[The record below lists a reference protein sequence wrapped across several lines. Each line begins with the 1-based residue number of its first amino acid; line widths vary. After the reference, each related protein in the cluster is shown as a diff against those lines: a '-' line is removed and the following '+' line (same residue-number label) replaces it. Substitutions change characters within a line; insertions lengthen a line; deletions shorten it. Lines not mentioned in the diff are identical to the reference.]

1 MPIKQLTP
9 MTEIERYTEEQLQ
22 RLKTVLLRNLAYIG
36 EMCVNR
42 ARQSQGYKDQTG
54 NLRSSV
60 GYVISVDGR
69 IVRASDFT
77 QVKTGKKGSKD
88 GEAFAR
94 RVARQYPRGVCL
106 IVVAGMNYAAYVS
119 AKGRD
124 VLDSSELLAES
135 LTRSI
140 LRQLGFR

>member
-1 MPIKQLTP
+1 
-9 MTEIERYTEEQLQ
+9 MTEIERYTEEQLD

-69 IVRASDFT
+69 IVRASDFSV
-77 QVKTGKKGSKD
+77 VKTGRKGAKD
-88 GEAFAR
+88 GETFAR